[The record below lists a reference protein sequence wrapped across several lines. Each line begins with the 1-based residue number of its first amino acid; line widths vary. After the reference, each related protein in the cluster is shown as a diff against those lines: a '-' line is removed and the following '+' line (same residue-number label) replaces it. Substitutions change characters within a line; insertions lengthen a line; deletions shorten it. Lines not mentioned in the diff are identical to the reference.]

1 MDWRH
6 ASELLEA
13 GRSIYSECKNLCVWV
28 NTNAGMGSLYRSQHE
43 LVFVFKVGTASN
55 AVLLPSTR
63 SFRWV
68 QGEDLAQEWERL
80 SGRGK
85 TFCRVCGSP
94 LPGLHRSGKVF
105 WVPAGILDDDPG
117 TRIEQHIFVGSKA
130 PWDEIPGGA
139 PQYEEEA
146 PARR

>member
-1 MDWRH
+1 MIRGSCLCGGVRFEITGKVSGIGQCH
-6 ASELLEA
+6 CSLCRKAS
-13 GRSIYSECKNLCVWV
+13 
-28 NTNAGMGSLYRSQHE
+28 
-43 LVFVFKVGTASN
+43 GTASN
-55 AVLLPSTR
+55 AVLLTSTR

-68 QGEDLAQEWERL
+68 QGKDLAQEWEGM

-94 LPGLHRSGKVF
+94 LPGLHPSGKVF
-105 WVPAGILDDDPG
+105 WVPAGSLDDDPG

-139 PQYEEEA
+139 PQYEEAA